1 MKTEPNPPNSEWV
14 YVNYNNLISNV
25 IEYIQIG
32 TWNYLPLHGENKI
45 AMPVLSLRK
54 KLESI
59 L

>member
-1 MKTEPNPPNSEWV
+1 MSVCQLQQFNIKCD
-14 YVNYNNLISNV
+14 
-25 IEYIQIG
+25 QIG